1 MKTTAVYAG
10 SFDPV
15 TRGHISVLTRAQL
28 LFELVHVAV
37 VHNPAK
43 NPSFSSAERIDLWL
57 TSLEELGVDQTGLS
71 FTSLESGL
79 LVDYCREVGAKALLK
94 GFRTAS
100 DIEYELPMA
109 QVNRDLAGVETLFLP
124 AEPGTGYV
132 SSSLVKQVSALN
144 GDVSRYV
151 TAAVAEKLELL
162 KSGGNR
168 G

>member
-15 TRGHISVLTRAQL
+15 TRGHISVLSRAQA
-28 LFELVHVAV
+28 LFDQIHVAV

-43 NPSFSSAERIDLWL
+43 SPSFSSAERIELWRA
-57 TSLEELGVDQTGLS
+57 SLSELGIDQAGLS
-71 FTSLESGL
+71 FISLESGL

-132 SSSLVKQVSALN
+132 SSSLVKQVSGLG
-144 GDVSRYV
+144 GDISKYV
-151 TAAVAEKLELL
+151 TGAVAEKLEFLRQ
-162 KSGGNR
+162 GGNR